1 MFFSSVK
8 MTGYLSIHHYVRKGK
23 TMTLKAIFTKKR
35 IIAAACVLLAAV
47 IFTAGFLGGSG
58 IGSSNRTA
66 SDAPSGS
73 GSYPLMLDYGV
84 LPDYEASNTWKA
96 SAEESA
102 GLGGI
107 TAPSESELTTIG
119 TTAQKNTKLIYT
131 ARISLQSTEFETTRQ
146 SVRSLVAGCGGYM
159 ENESLSNGSVS
170 SSALRTASFV
180 VRVPAEHYEELIRG
194 IGTDCRIVSMEQ
206 SMTDVAE
213 QYFDTEQKLETL
225 RNKHDRL
232 EELLG
237 KAAELSDII
246 VLENELSETEYQIN
260 RYQGTLNKY
269 DSLVNF
275 STVNISLREVSRPGS
290 AIDDDQG
297 FGAKLARAFTDGLAR
312 TADGLKNVAYWVSYN
327 IVGEVIAA
335 AVVIVLI
342 KVRPIKKIK
351 ARKNRKAESAA
362 EETAKA

>member
-1 MFFSSVK
+1 MYSRRMGVPFSSF
-8 MTGYLSIHHYVRKGK
+8 LSGMNDKCHV
-23 TMTLKAIFTKKR
+23 
-35 IIAAACVLLAAV
+35 V
-47 IFTAGFLGGSG
+47 S
-58 IGSSNRTA
+58 
-66 SDAPSGS
+66 
-73 GSYPLMLDYGV
+73 
-84 LPDYEASNTWKA
+84 
-96 SAEESA
+96 
-102 GLGGI
+102 
-107 TAPSESELTTIG
+107 LT
-119 TTAQKNTKLIYT
+119 QN
-131 ARISLQSTEFETTRQ
+131 SQ
-146 SVRSLVAGCGGYM
+146 
-159 ENESLSNGSVS
+159 
-170 SSALRTASFV
+170 
-180 VRVPAEHYEELIRG
+180 
-194 IGTDCRIVSMEQ
+194 
-206 SMTDVAE
+206 DVGE

-290 AIDDDQG
+290 TIDDDQG

-312 TADGLKNVAYWVSYN
+312 TADGLKNIAYWISYN
-327 IVGEVIAA
+327 IVGVVIAA

-351 ARKNRKAESAA
+351 ARKNRKAEAAA